1 MNLSHDP
8 TRLHRITEAAEFGR
22 VAVLFGGSSAER
34 EISLKSGKAVLA
46 ALQQRGVDAHGF
58 DPR

>member
-8 TRLHRITEAAEFGR
+8 TRMHRIIEAAEFGR

-34 EISLKSGKAVLA
+34 EISL
-46 ALQQRGVDAHGF
+46 
-58 DPR
+58 